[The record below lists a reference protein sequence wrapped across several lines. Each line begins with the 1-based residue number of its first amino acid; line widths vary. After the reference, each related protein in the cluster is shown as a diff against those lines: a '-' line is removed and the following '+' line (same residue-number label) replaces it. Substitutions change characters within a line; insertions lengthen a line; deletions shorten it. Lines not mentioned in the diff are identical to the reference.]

1 MLNSYLVLLGYYK
14 NMGKLHIIDIS
25 IVGIYLLLC
34 LAIGLYKS
42 TKIKT
47 IKEYAVGNKDF
58 STFTII
64 ATIFATYISANGTVG
79 KIEGI
84 YNFGLIFGLALLFVP
99 FNWLL
104 VKNIYAK
111 NIDQFKGCISMSEIM
126 QKLYGN
132 CGNYIT
138 SFILTIVSIG
148 FISISVTAVGLLF
161 NYFFGFD
168 YATGVAIGIG
178 ILTVYSLLGGVRA
191 VALTDVFQFLIFFIA
206 LPIACG
212 IAYHKAGGYDNIIN
226 SIPKSHLTI
235 FNNANSIVL
244 FLSYA
249 FWIILPAISAPYV
262 QRLLMAKN
270 TKQLMNSYNVLMAL
284 VFFFAVI
291 IFVLGFSI
299 RTIYPNI
306 EGKMA
311 LYTFIGSL
319 SPVFVGIMV
328 TGMLAVIMS
337 TADSWLNSL
346 SVIISHDVIKNIF
359 PKINEKQ
366 EILTARV
373 ATCVCA
379 VLAIIIALKSK
390 EILKLVIVVNSFS
403 YTTILLPFTLGFFKF
418 KTNSISF
425 LTSVMSGI
433 IGTILAKFWVG
444 EFGVVSMAIGTFGS
458 ALGFFVAHYLQVNLG
473 IIKIEKSI
481 YQEYKLTL
489 HQKIKRSVAN
499 FIDIKRKVEISKTSY
514 YIFALFIMALN
525 IPVLILGYN
534 NINNFVNIVAQ
545 YSRYTALFLA
555 LLLMMNEFFTNKVTI
570 KLWNLILFL
579 TLPFFSTYLFI
590 SSGYKLI
597 WGVNCVVSI
606 FALLLFANLFYAWIL
621 GILGV
626 LTAITLYLGCSLVEG
641 LAILNKQINTNLFA
655 AYSIVL
661 LLLIVFH
668 VIYHRFREDKTK
680 QRTLEILSKSIAH
693 DMNTP
698 LSIGLMSAEL
708 IEKALENNNLEYIK
722 KYVKNLKECN
732 KQAIQ
737 DIDVLLSNTKIEG
750 NTKPRDWGQY
760 SVIKCINDA
769 LEKYH
774 IDQNQ
779 RKRIFFLDKD
789 KKNKD
794 FKFVGSATLLKYI
807 IFNLLKNALKYS
819 GDKAKIEIFIKNNK
833 LHFKDN
839 GVGIKKEILADLFQK
854 YITTEGYGIGLNFCK
869 EAMLKMGGDI
879 TCNSIE
885 GKETEFVIS
894 FN

>member
-1 MLNSYLVLLGYYK
+1 MLNSYLILLGYYK

-47 IKEYAVGNKDF
+47 IKEYAVGNKNF

-64 ATIFATYISANGTVG
+64 ATIFATYISAGTTIG
-79 KIEGI
+79 KVEGT
-84 YNFGLIFGLALLFVP
+84 YDFGLLYALSLFFIP

-111 NIDQFKGCISMSEIM
+111 NIEQFKGCISMSEIM

-132 CGNYIT
+132 CGSYIT
-138 SFILTIVSIG
+138 SFILISQCIG
-148 FISISVTAVGLLF
+148 VIIISVTAMGYLF
-161 NYFFGFD
+161 NYFFGLD
-168 YATGVAIGIG
+168 YEIGVAISVG
-178 ILTVYSLLGGVRA
+178 ILTIYSLLGGIRS
-191 VALTDVFQFLIFFIA
+191 VALTDIFQFLVFFIA

-212 IAYHKAGGYDNIIN
+212 IAYYKAGGYSNIASSVPN
-226 SIPKSHLTI
+226 SHLKI
-235 FNNANSIVL
+235 FNNTDSTML
-244 FLSYA
+244 FLSYVFLIVA
-249 FWIILPAISAPYV
+249 PAVSAPYV

-270 TKQLMNSYNVLMAL
+270 IKQLMRSFNVLMAL
-284 VFFFAVI
+284 SLFFAVI

-299 RTIYPNI
+299 RVIFPDI

-311 LYTFIGSL
+311 FYTFIGSL

-346 SVIISHDVIKNIF
+346 SVIISHDVIKKIF

-366 EILTARV
+366 EVLTARI
-373 ATCVCA
+373 ATCICA
-379 VLAIIIALKSK
+379 VIAVLISFKNR
-390 EILKLVIVVNSFS
+390 EILKLFVLVNSFS

-418 KTNSISF
+418 STNHNSF
-425 LTSVMSGI
+425 VISVMSGI

-444 EFGVVSMAIGTFGS
+444 EFGVVSMAIGTFGNT
-458 ALGFFVAHYLQVNLG
+458 LGFFGAHYLQVNLG
-473 IIKIEKSI
+473 IIKIEKTI

-514 YIFALFIMALN
+514 YTFALFIMALN

-534 NINNFVNIVAQ
+534 NINNFINITTQ
-545 YSRYTALFLA
+545 YLRYINLFLA

-597 WGVNCVVSI
+597 WGVNCVASI
-606 FALLLFANLFYAWIL
+606 FALFLFANLFYAWIL

-626 LTAITLYLGCSLVEG
+626 LTAITLYLGCNLVEG
-641 LAILNKQINTNLFA
+641 LVIHNKQINTNLFS
-655 AYSIVL
+655 AYSTVL

-680 QRTLEILSKSIAH
+680 HRTLEILSKSIAH

-698 LSIGLMSAEL
+698 LSIGLMNAEL

-722 KYVKNLKECN
+722 
-732 KQAIQ
+732 
-737 DIDVLLSNTKIEG
+737 S
-750 NTKPRDWGQY
+750 
-760 SVIKCINDA
+760 
-769 LEKYH
+769 
-774 IDQNQ
+774 
-779 RKRIFFLDKD
+779 
-789 KKNKD
+789 
-794 FKFVGSATLLKYI
+794 
-807 IFNLLKNALKYS
+807 
-819 GDKAKIEIFIKNNK
+819 
-833 LHFKDN
+833 
-839 GVGIKKEILADLFQK
+839 
-854 YITTEGYGIGLNFCK
+854 
-869 EAMLKMGGDI
+869 MLKI
-879 TCNSIE
+879 
-885 GKETEFVIS
+885 
-894 FN
+894 